1 MINDEGLRT
10 VHTDSQKASSWPTMV
25 NVRHQANLSTLVVAI
40 AAAFW
45 LLFLMPAAA
54 HQGHEFQASIQTALP
69 IAPTSA
75 STVRGAQSMP
85 PVGVLSTC
93 SEGCAD
99 CCGLQT
105 CTPGAGPCGAGL
117 IATASTL
124 GISACAIS
132 QSLGRSEPQLAGR
145 TVGPLE
151 KPPRT

>member
-1 MINDEGLRT
+1 MVEGIRK
-10 VHTDSQKASSWPTMV
+10 SSSWPAMV
-25 NVRHQANLSTLVVAI
+25 NVCQQVNLSMLAIAI

-45 LLFLMPAAA
+45 LLFPLPAAA

-69 IAPTSA
+69 NAPTSA
-75 STVRGAQSMP
+75 GTVLGAQSVVP
-85 PVGVLSTC
+85 TGVLSTC
-93 SEGCAD
+93 SEGCIGGAD

-105 CTPGAGPCGAGL
+105 CTPCAGPCGAGL

-124 GISACAIS
+124 GIPVGAIS
-132 QSLGRSEPQLAGR
+132 QNIGRLEPQLAGR